1 MKKKLVLV
9 TGASRGL
16 GLSIVKSLLL
26 KNYTVITTA
35 RGQTE
40 EISNLLE
47 QYPEQLAF
55 EPFDMANTSEI
66 KAFST
71 MLTKKYGRL
80 YALIN
85 NAALGNDGVLAT
97 MHESDISTL
106 IKVNIE
112 APILLS
118 KYLSRG
124 MLINQNGRII
134 NISSIISKTGYSGLS
149 VYGATKAAMN
159 GLTKSL
165 ARELG
170 KANVTVNAVLPGY
183 MTTDMTSG
191 LQGDKLDKIKRRS
204 PLGSLASTQHVSEMV
219 TFLLSD
225 AGDSITGSEFTVDS
239 GSTA

>member
-1 MKKKLVLV
+1 MNKKLVLV

-16 GLSIVKSLLL
+16 GLSIVKSLLIN
-26 KNYTVITTA
+26 NYKVIGTA
-35 RGQTE
+35 RTQTL
-40 EISNLLE
+40 EINNLLKE
-47 QYPEQLAF
+47 YPEQLFF
-55 EPFDMANTSEI
+55 EEFDMSKTSEI
-66 KAFST
+66 KAFSSI
-71 MLTKKYGRL
+71 LTKTYGRL

-106 IKVNIE
+106 IRVNVE
-112 APILLS
+112 APILLC

-165 ARELG
+165 SRELG
-170 KANVTVNAVLPGY
+170 KANVTVNALLPGY

-191 LQGDKLDKIKRRS
+191 LQGEKLEKIKRRS
-204 PLGSLASTQHVSEMV
+204 PLGSLASTEHVSEMV
-219 TFLLSD
+219 TYLLSEY
-225 AGDSITGSEFTVDS
+225 GDSITGSEFTVDA